1 MFQINQYLQYKN
13 TPDGK
18 PRVLKLPSQYE
29 VFTKDVET
37 PSGYILTTKPIIK
50 QLQHI
55 TYYDSEEGIV
65 EVSLSDCRPLLS
77 VELKN
82 YSFSSVISDKILNL
96 REMQVVHYLGR
107 KAEDEDDYDRDECWG
122 LATFREDQV
131 LVYFGLNQS
140 TWGSFS
146 ERLMNEKGF
155 TEFRGCL
162 ASSLNYSDMAK
173 RIELFNFE
181 DDPAKH
187 SKLLWN
193 CSEEEGWKKV
203 FKLLLSR

>member
-1 MFQINQYLQYKN
+1 MFKINQYLQYKN

-77 VELKN
+77 VETDG
-82 YSFSSVISDKILNL
+82 VEWTEGD
-96 REMQVVHYLGR
+96 V
-107 KAEDEDDYDRDECWG
+107 C
-122 LATFREDQV
+122 
-131 LVYFGLNQS
+131 VYNQELF
-140 TWGSFS
+140 TKEGGSFS
-146 ERLMNEKGF
+146 PAKFVGKYGF
-155 TEFRGCL
+155 IVFDG
-162 ASSLNYSDMAK
+162 YQM
-173 RIELFNFE
+173 NFE
-181 DDPAKH
+181 LYDKMFHLSNAKQKQGSFFDDPAKY

-193 CSEEEGWKKV
+193 CSEEEGWQKV
-203 FKLLLSR
+203 FKLLDITIK